1 MNIPYSAPPWG
12 SCAGAAVGLEV
23 TLKSPIPRCTRLSE
37 KAAARRSAVAML
49 HAEVMTAAYPAHR
62 DSTVVLRDGST
73 LAVRPIRP
81 GDESGL
87 AHFFSDLSMESRVLR
102 FFAAVA
108 NADASAKRMVQVDY
122 KSRYGLV
129 AVAGA
134 QGEIV
139 AHAMYVETEPR
150 KAEAALAVADA
161 YQGRGLGTILLG
173 QLAEAAAAVGIEVF
187 EGIVRPENRRMLG
200 MLRESGFPVHSRSEP
215 GEVHAELP
223 TALTPEG
230 LRQFEDRER
239 IAAIAAVSHLL
250 APRSV
255 AVIGASRQRGS
266 IGAKLFHNLLTNGFK
281 GPLYPVNHAATKIED
296 LPAFASVLDIP
307 GEVELAVITVPAAAV
322 LDAARQCATKGV
334 RGLVV
339 ISAGFGEAGPEGAEL
354 QGQLLDVCRQAG
366 MRLVGPNCMGVINTA
381 PEVSLD
387 ATFAPDKR
395 VQGRIG
401 FLSQS
406 GGLGIA
412 VMARAQALGSG
423 ISSFVSVGNKADLSG
438 NDFIQYWE
446 ADGATDLIMLYLESF
461 GNPRQFARIARRVSR
476 SKPILAVKGG
486 RSPAGNRAPSSHT
499 GALLSA
505 SDITVDA
512 LFQQAGVIRTDTLAE
527 LFDAALLLGSQPLPA
542 GNRVAILTNGGGP
555 AILCADA
562 CEANGLVVPGL
573 PQGVRNE
580 LAAFLPAAGSTA
592 NPVDMLAAATG
603 EDYGRAIATLGSCSD
618 IDALIVIFT
627 PPLVTKAADVVH
639 AIQRAA
645 RDLSR
650 PIPLLSVFMSK
661 QTPRVISSGG
671 VGVPHYPF
679 PEEAARALSL
689 AAHYGA
695 WRAIPEEPVATLGG
709 IDRDRAAAVI
719 ADPGW
724 MAPKAVTD
732 LLSYYRI
739 PMVDTRLAGSPREA
753 GREAR
758 RLGSPVALKAIVPGL
773 LHKSD
778 ASAVVLDLE
787 GARAVE
793 RAATEMAA
801 RLEQSGRLVTGYQVQ
816 PIVAAGV
823 EMLVGVVQDQHFGP
837 VLACGAGGTATELL
851 KDVAV
856 SITPITRGEASRMVR
871 SLKTF
876 PRLDGY
882 RGAPRGDVGA
892 LEDVLLRVSALVE
905 AHPEVVEMDLNPL
918 IVHPAG
924 AVVVDARIRLEQGTP
939 RPPLGSR

>member
-1 MNIPYSAPPWG
+1 
-12 SCAGAAVGLEV
+12 
-23 TLKSPIPRCTRLSE
+23 
-37 KAAARRSAVAML
+37 
-49 HAEVMTAAYPAHR
+49 MTTAYPAHR
-62 DSTVVLRDGST
+62 ESTIVLRDGST
-73 LAVRPIRP
+73 LAVRPIRRE
-81 GDESGL
+81 DEAGL
-87 AHFFSDLSMESRVLR
+87 AHFFSALSMESRILR
-102 FFAAVA
+102 FFAPVA
-108 NADASAKRMVQVDY
+108 NADASAKRMVDVDY

-129 AVAGA
+129 AVAGT
-134 QGEIV
+134 QGQIV

-150 KAEAALAVADA
+150 KAELALAVADA

-173 QLAEAAAAVGIEVF
+173 QLAEAAAASGIDVF
-187 EGIVRPENRRMLG
+187 EAIVKPENRVMLD
-200 MLRESGFPVHSRSEP
+200 MLRESGFPLHARSEP

-223 TALTPEG
+223 TTLTAEG
-230 LRQFEDRER
+230 LTHFEDRDR
-239 IAAIAAVSHLL
+239 LAAVAAVGHLL

-255 AVIGASRQRGS
+255 AVIGASRQRGG
-266 IGAKLFHNLLTNGFK
+266 IGAELFHNLLTVGFK
-281 GPLYPVNHAATKIED
+281 GSLYPVNPAATTIEG

-307 GEVELAVITVPAAAV
+307 GEVEMAVITVPAAAV
-322 LDAARQCATKGV
+322 LDAARQCAAKGV

-339 ISAGFGEAGPEGAEL
+339 ISAGFAEAGPQGAEL
-354 QGQLLDVCRQAG
+354 QRQLLDVCRQAG
-366 MRLVGPNCMGVINTA
+366 MRLVGPNCMGVINTS

-387 ATFAPDKR
+387 ATFAPDKP

-461 GNPRQFARIARRVSR
+461 GNPRKFARIARRVSR

-486 RSPAGNRAPSSHT
+486 RSPAGNRATSSHT

-512 LFQQAGVIRTDTLAE
+512 LFKLAGVIRTDTLAE
-527 LFDAALLLGSQPLPA
+527 LFDAALLLGSQPLPV
-542 GNRVAILTNGGGP
+542 GNRVAILTNAGGP

-562 CEANGLVVPGL
+562 CEANGLVVPPL
-573 PQGVRNE
+573 PDGVRDQ

-603 EDYGRAIATLGSCSD
+603 EDYRRAIATLGSCPD

-627 PPLVTKAADVVH
+627 PPLVTKAAEVVRS
-639 AIQRAA
+639 IQDGA

-650 PIPLLSVFMSK
+650 RIPLLSVFMSK
-661 QTPRVISSGG
+661 QSGPRVISSGG
-671 VGVPHYPF
+671 VSVPHFPF

-695 WRAIPEEPVATLGG
+695 WRSTPEEPLATMDG
-709 IDRDRAAAVI
+709 IDRDRATAVI
-719 ADPGW
+719 AAALVGDPGW
-724 MAPKAVTD
+724 MAQDAVTD
-732 LLSYYRI
+732 LLSCYQI
-739 PMVDTRLAGSPREA
+739 PMVDTRLAGSSREA
-753 GREAR
+753 GREAT

-778 ASAVVLDLE
+778 AGAVVLDLK

-793 RAATEMAA
+793 QAATEMAA
-801 RLEQSGRLVTGYQVQ
+801 RLEQSGHLVTGYQVQ

-882 RGAPRGDVGA
+882 RGAPRADVGA

-905 AHPEVVEMDLNPL
+905 AHPEVAEMDLNPL

-924 AVVVDARIRLEQGTP
+924 AVVVDARIRLEQGNP
-939 RPPLGSR
+939 RPPLGAR